1 MRPIKAIIHHSLTK
15 DSETVSWGAIRKW
28 HTGQHPDS
36 PHKWNDI
43 GYHYGI
49 ELVGDF
55 YEVLVGRPVNIPG
68 AHCQGWN
75 NSSIGICF
83 VGNYD
88 LAPPPDAMMKRA
100 VEVFSPIIANLQIPY
115 EGIRPHSAYSGKTC
129 PGKMFPMLSFVEALK
144 RGKW

>member
-36 PHKWNDI
+36 PHKWDDI

-55 YEVLVGRPVNIPG
+55 YEVLVGRPVNVPG
-68 AHCQGWN
+68 AHCKGWN
-75 NSSIGICF
+75 SSSIGICF

-88 LAPPPDAMMKRA
+88 LAPPPDAMMRRA
-100 VEVFSPIIANLQIPY
+100 VEVFSPVIALLQIPY
-115 EGIRPHSAYSGKTC
+115 EGIRPHSAYSSKTC